1 MATASIYGGCEQVN
15 DALLITMDVELASDS
30 EKPLMDST
38 AMSRW

>member
-1 MATASIYGGCEQVN
+1 MATASIYGSCEQVN
-15 DALLITMDVELASDS
+15 DALLITMGVELASDS

>member
-1 MATASIYGGCEQVN
+1 MATASIDGGCEQVN
-15 DALLITMDVELASDS
+15 DALLITMGMELASDS

>member
-1 MATASIYGGCEQVN
+1 MATAPICGGSEQVN
-15 DALLITMDVELASDS
+15 DALLITMGMELASDS